1 MEGYFFGDWLKE
13 QRKKLNLTQK
23 DLSLKTNN
31 EISQSVI
38 STWENKSVDI
48 PSINNIMKVVKAL
61 DLSLQSVPFEHF
73 YFAEKGDNDSYV
85 LRSDI
90 LERFGLYELPNKA
103 KSVKTFCGK
112 TYEVKGFVGVESET
126 GEIKNIADLYYNV
139 RSVMD
144 KDNMLSAKRKNKN
157 DELTKLKKR
166 KKIKNE

>member
-1 MEGYFFGDWLKE
+1 
-13 QRKKLNLTQK
+13 

-73 YFAEKGDNDSYV
+73 YFAEKGNNDSYV

-90 LERFGLYELPNKA
+90 LERFGLYELHNKA

-112 TYEVKGFVGVESET
+112 AYEVKGFVGVESET
-126 GEIKNIADLYYNV
+126 GEIKNIADLYYNERTV
-139 RSVMD
+139 ID
-144 KDNMLSAKRKNKN
+144 IDNIISGKRINQI
-157 DELTKLKKR
+157 DQVTKLKKMYN
-166 KKIKNE
+166 IKYE